1 MQPHS
6 LYLHIPFCRH
16 RCAYCDFNTYAGLE
30 QMIPDYVAA
39 LCQEIEWLALIAE
52 GRIPVHTIFF
62 GGGTP
67 SLLSAPQIE
76 QILATI
82 ARHYKLLPGIEI
94 SLEANPGTLSLDC
107 LRDLYHSGVNRLS
120 LGVQSADPGELHL
133 LERQHDY
140 TDVIHAVVWAR
151 KAGFDNINLD
161 LIYGLPYQAID
172 SWEHNLSLVLGLAAD
187 HLSLYALS
195 LEHGTPMYQW
205 VSRGLMAEPEP
216 DLAADMY
223 ELAAEMLENAGYTQY
238 EISNWARRT
247 ENGNLKACRHNMQY
261 WRLLPYLGFGAGAHG
276 FVSSTHTMN
285 VLSPR
290 DYIRRMQAAGIPA
303 DEARKSRS
311 RPTGLFPRTPAT
323 ASINTVDRTEEM
335 GEVMMM
341 GLRLIQEGISDFG
354 FEQRFGM
361 RLRAVYGAQVE
372 TLREKGLLEW
382 QGEILRLTPA
392 GRLLGNQVF
401 MEFI

>member
-1 MQPHS
+1 
-6 LYLHIPFCRH
+6 
-16 RCAYCDFNTYAGLE
+16 
-30 QMIPDYVAA
+30 MIPDYVAA

-140 TDVIHAVVWAR
+140 TDVIHSVVWAR